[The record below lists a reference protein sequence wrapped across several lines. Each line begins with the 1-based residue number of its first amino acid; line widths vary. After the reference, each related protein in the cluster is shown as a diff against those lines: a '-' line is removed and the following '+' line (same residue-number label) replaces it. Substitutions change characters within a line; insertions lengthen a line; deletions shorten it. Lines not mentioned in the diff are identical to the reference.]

1 MSFLALLN
9 DISGHSF
16 ELICCS
22 LFHLGLIAQTLLVL
36 YLTWMS
42 RAVWKFFSVHSG
54 RETALSDLGNLSV
67 LGEALSFAVNI
78 GFIAVDMHCLVKP
91 PAFYFLQ

>member
-1 MSFLALLN
+1 MLFIISPWADSTDLA
-9 DISGHSF
+9 
-16 ELICCS
+16 CS
-22 LFHLGLIAQTLLVL
+22 VPDLDEQSRLEVL
-36 YLTWMS
+36 QHALW
-42 RAVWKFFSVHSG
+42 

-78 GFIAVDMHCLVKP
+78 GLIAVDMHCLVKP